1 MSGFFDGM
9 AGTLSGIFGAT
20 VQYAP
25 QRGML
30 RDIGSIFREQPIE
43 VTGADGQVVLIDA
56 PTWRVERHLVPELA
70 RDDQILVPDGRLFRV
85 TAVHRSGSPA
95 EDAFVIAELHRL
107 EL

>member
-1 MSGFFDGM
+1 MTRLFNG
-9 AGTLSGIFGAT
+9 LSGILAGAFGAT

-25 QRGML
+25 QRGAL

-70 RDDQILVPDGRLFRV
+70 RDDQILVPDGRLFKV

-95 EDAFVIAELHRL
+95 EDAFVIAELHRV

>member
-1 MSGFFDGM
+1 MTRLFNG
-9 AGTLSGIFGAT
+9 LSGILAGAFGGT

-25 QRGML
+25 QRGVL
-30 RDIGSIFREQPIE
+30 RDIGSVFREQPIE

-56 PTWRVERHLVPELA
+56 PTWRVERQLVPELA
-70 RDDQILVPDGRLFRV
+70 RDDQILVLDGRLFKV

-95 EDAFVIAELHRL
+95 EDAFVIAELHRV